1 MLLVHAYV
9 VPPMLDVG
17 VKLNAVALQI
27 VVCNCP
33 GVFVITGTGFTVTT
47 TTIGVPLHPFALGV
61 IVYVAVPDVTPS
73 VLLSTW
79 LIVDPLPATAPDT
92 LAVATVHV

>member
-9 VPPMLDVG
+9 VPPIVEVG

-33 GVFVITGTGFTVTT
+33 GVFVITGTGFTVTAT
-47 TTIGVPLHPFALGV
+47 SVIRPVHPFALGV
-61 IVYVAVPDVTPS
+61 IR
-73 VLLSTW
+73 
-79 LIVDPLPATAPDT
+79 
-92 LAVATVHV
+92 